1 MERLPLDGPQYL
13 ETALEHLQAINRDT
27 PAETM
32 RLHCHFALIFLQ
44 LGTERSNIS
53 PRLTVIQQNSDQ
65 S

>member
-1 MERLPLDGPQYL
+1 METLPLNGPQYL
-13 ETALEHLQAINRDT
+13 ETALENLQAIDRDT

-44 LGTERSNIS
+44 LGTERSNIL
-53 PRLTVIQQNSDQ
+53 PRLTAVQQNSDR